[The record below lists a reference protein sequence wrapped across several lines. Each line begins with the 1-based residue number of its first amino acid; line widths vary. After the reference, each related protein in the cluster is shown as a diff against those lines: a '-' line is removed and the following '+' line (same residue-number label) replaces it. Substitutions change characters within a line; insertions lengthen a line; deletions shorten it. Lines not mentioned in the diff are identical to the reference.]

1 MKEDYEKKM
10 REDKWTGEKLQDQN
24 GGQGR
29 QHRRMRGLA
38 KACGQEVQWLWWR
51 QRQQQHSRQTPSLPL
66 MLPPRGRQPAEAVKV
81 IYWFSRLVR
90 FALDIL
96 GKNLI
101 YISSWLNF
109 TNCVIFS
116 SCHSINLWTCLS
128 HYSLILTLLHD
139 YLWYITFISYLSIL
153 ILL

>member
-1 MKEDYEKKM
+1 MREDYEKKT
-10 REDKWTGEKLQDQN
+10 REDKWTEEKLQDQS
-24 GGQGR
+24 GGRGR

-96 GKNLI
+96 RIGFTGRGHRGVVMSPYCPFVLMAPLCPSH
-101 YISSWLNF
+101 SSL
-109 TNCVIFS
+109 
-116 SCHSINLWTCLS
+116 
-128 HYSLILTLLHD
+128 
-139 YLWYITFISYLSIL
+139 
-153 ILL
+153 